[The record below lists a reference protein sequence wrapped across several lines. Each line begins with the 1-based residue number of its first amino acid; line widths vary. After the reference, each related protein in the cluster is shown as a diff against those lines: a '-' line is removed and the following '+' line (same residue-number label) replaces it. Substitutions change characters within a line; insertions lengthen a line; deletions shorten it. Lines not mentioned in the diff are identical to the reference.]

1 MIILDTSSYS
11 RGFPNAA
18 YQPKLIQMVPINSP
32 PGFNDH
38 IAMTTDQSRGI
49 NPPKYEELDT
59 KMTTKL

>member
-1 MIILDTSSYS
+1 
-11 RGFPNAA
+11 
-18 YQPKLIQMVPINSP
+18 MVPINSP